1 MNEYIAV
8 AAGVTD
14 QKLGAG
20 DAARNGDLLERLVCV
35 VAAPATSN
43 VSIKDGTSGASIS
56 VLPAAVAGM
65 VGTYPIPLS
74 ILSNAGHWHITTG
87 AGVTVIATGR
97 FKNATG

>member
-8 AAGVTD
+8 AASVTD
-14 QKLGAG
+14 QKLGDG

-35 VAAPATSN
+35 VAVPATSN
-43 VSIKDGTSGASIS
+43 VSVKDGAGGAAISI
-56 VLPAAVAGM
+56 LPTTVG
-65 VGTYPIPLS
+65 VGTYPIPFS
-74 ILSNAGHWHITTG
+74 ILSKAGHWHITTG